1 MQLKCFQTQT
11 EEKKITSLKSSNAEV
26 DPVLTKV
33 RVKNMSPGSSKCSA
47 SRVTSLEPISLLFY
61 YILKNVDFVWDKHKF
76 LAVST
81 FSEIMK
87 IIHKK

>member
-11 EEKKITSLKSSNAEV
+11 EEKKKITSLKSSNAEV

-47 SRVTSLEPISLLFY
+47 SRVTSLEPLTISYFFTVLL
-61 YILKNVDFVWDKHKF
+61 H
-76 LAVST
+76 S
-81 FSEIMK
+81 
-87 IIHKK
+87 